1 MATVRVLE
9 VEVLADATVAAN
21 VRYVNGEYE
30 SDRGGATLTV
40 FDDYDKALADAVAY
54 AEEVEAAPADVVT
67 KRELLDQI
75 ANLQATV
82 ALQDEQIAA
91 REKQIAELSRAV
103 PVKG

>member
-9 VEVLADATVAAN
+9 VEVLADAKVAAN
-21 VRYVNGEYE
+21 VRYVNGEYQSE
-30 SDRGGATLTV
+30 HGDVRA
-40 FDDYDKALADAVAY
+40 FDDYDSALADAVRY

>member
-21 VRYVNGEYE
+21 VRYVDGKYE
-30 SDRGGATLTV
+30 STYGKFVGT
-40 FDDYDKALADAVAY
+40 FDTYDEALADAVDH
-54 AEEVEAAPADVVT
+54 AEEVEATPADVVT

-91 REKQIAELSRAV
+91 REKQIADLSRAV